1 MLIIHKIRHS
11 VPVYRG
17 AATTLAKE
25 IERIYKFSTN
35 GQCKGHQ
42 PVPNRSG
49 FLFEYRPVDIFD
61 ICRIHS
67 NEFAFGE
74 LNRHIPS
81 ARWGI
86 PKDDVSRMMASAYA
100 AVQPKHCFSDF
111 AETTLRTSPSAKRR
125 NRLKHTSF
133 LFGLLQRRPETSLFE
148 LRMRRYC
155 GLFRPSDAFSPHLFS
170 AEYTISPASAPSS
183 KAPALGRVAALPQA
197 LFHWPG
203 RPSVSQPC
211 CDESHAGLVVPYVA
225 HRPPRLET
233 MCGQKPKHIRFGKGR
248 ETDLLAK
255 LAIVRKIGCDETA

>member
-1 MLIIHKIRHS
+1 MRRS
-11 VPVYRG
+11 
-17 AATTLAKE
+17 
-25 IERIYKFSTN
+25 
-35 GQCKGHQ
+35 
-42 PVPNRSG
+42 NRS
-49 FLFEYRPVDIFD
+49 I
-61 ICRIHS
+61 S
-67 NEFAFGE
+67 N
-74 LNRHIPS
+74 
-81 ARWGI
+81 
-86 PKDDVSRMMASAYA
+86 
-100 AVQPKHCFSDF
+100 F

-133 LFGLLQRRPETSLFE
+133 LFGLLQRRQETSLFE

-170 AEYTISPASAPSS
+170 AEYTISAS
-183 KAPALGRVAALPQA
+183 KAPALAKVAALPQA
-197 LFHWPG
+197 LFHCPG

-233 MCGQKPKHIRFGKGR
+233 MRGQKPKHIRFGKGR